1 MSWLSLLLLI
11 DSSTV
16 ANCLLTSC
24 TDNVCRIWCESI
36 KQGDHNDLLSHPT
49 KNNHKC
55 LWHLSQQ
62 QKKSQTKDDS
72 STDPLLRYQL
82 SSSLQFHIAVAVNPL
97 SDIPLLSSLSSI
109 SDSNRSS
116 FVLHWLNNKEIQF
129 TIAAE
134 SCLGAPVLAL
144 EVESVD
150 ISDDSSISSS
160 EAELLE
166 PSDED
171 VLDSPKRKYTQH
183 KLENIKIMYLSSN
196 ICEQVRESMQCVVNT
211 VG

>member
-1 MSWLSLLLLI
+1 M
-11 DSSTV
+11 

-49 KNNHKC
+49 KNHHKC

-62 QKKSQTKDDS
+62 PKKLQTKDDP

-97 SDIPLLSSLSSI
+97 SDIPLLSSLYSI
-109 SDSNRSS
+109 SDSNHSS

-129 TIAAE
+129 TMAAE

-150 ISDDSSISSS
+150 VSDDSSISSS
-160 EAELLE
+160 EAEILV

-171 VLDSPKRKYTQH
+171 VFDSPKRKYQQD
-183 KLENIKIMYLSSN
+183 KLEMLKSCVYLQPCMNS
-196 ICEQVRESMQCVVNT
+196 
-211 VG
+211 